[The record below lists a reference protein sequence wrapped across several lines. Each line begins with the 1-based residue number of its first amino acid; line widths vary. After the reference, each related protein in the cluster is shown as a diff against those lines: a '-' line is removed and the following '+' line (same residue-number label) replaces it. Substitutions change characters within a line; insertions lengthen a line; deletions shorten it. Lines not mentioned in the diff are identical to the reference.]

1 MILRLEMILCCSAT
15 AATFTTAFSPIAPNH
30 AIATVMRR
38 NYQKQSKSILK
49 AEKDDDNKKTG
60 MDDAFESLGDL
71 SAADF
76 DNVSPD
82 GTKLPQRIESPSKE
96 EEKVEISP
104 KELEKYK
111 DMYQQME
118 QDEGNDV
125 YSDLLGVMGGSDGGS
140 SSGSSSSSDSSSS
153 DSSSSSSGK
162 GFGKTDDSVMDDA
175 DGIGSLSSADDDEKL
190 FASDIKA
197 QEESDEFMEKALKAA
212 MDETQKINSAAGI
225 DPKKAEDSIL
235 NDKEIMKE
243 INAIFDRANDQL
255 LDGIKEIREDQ
266 AALTKETSAKRSNS
280 LQEEEARLKE
290 AEGSV
295 SRLVDKVKKE
305 TEGVEKATR
314 ELQAISDRIG
324 EDPLMKAAELKKGG
338 IIKQSALVG
347 AVLFSLR
354 SAGDLAMMGGVD
366 GASHGTSALVQ
377 GVIAL
382 ACAAYLVLF

>member
-1 MILRLEMILCCSAT
+1 
-15 AATFTTAFSPIAPNH
+15 
-30 AIATVMRR
+30 
-38 NYQKQSKSILK
+38 
-49 AEKDDDNKKTG
+49 
-60 MDDAFESLGDL
+60 
-71 SAADF
+71 
-76 DNVSPD
+76 
-82 GTKLPQRIESPSKE
+82 
-96 EEKVEISP
+96 
-104 KELEKYK
+104 
-111 DMYQQME
+111 
-118 QDEGNDV
+118 
-125 YSDLLGVMGGSDGGS
+125 
-140 SSGSSSSSDSSSS
+140 
-153 DSSSSSSGK
+153 
-162 GFGKTDDSVMDDA
+162 MDDA